1 MSRVLTPVPS
11 SATGSLAAYGAL
23 GLPLAM
29 AALPVYVQAPA
40 YYAGELGMSLAAT
53 GTVLFLA
60 RLVDTAQDPWLGR
73 WIDALAQRGRLTGV
87 LVAAAVV
94 LILAFAGLWLPPVR
108 GPALIGW
115 LAAMLI
121 LACTAHSVLQIS
133 HLAWG
138 ARIGSP
144 EQVTRAAA
152 WREGLGLLGV
162 VGASVLPAWLM
173 LKPDPQLAMQG
184 YASGFAVLLLLGLML
199 LLFAAPS
206 WRGVRSAVMPAWRA
220 AWSRPAIRRLLL
232 PYFLNA
238 LSVSIPAT
246 LAMFFISDR
255 IEAPASAGLF
265 LGGYFAAGAV
275 GLPAWTWLARRI
287 GAARAWRV
295 GMVVAVLS
303 FASASLLG
311 AGDTVAYAV
320 VCMFAGLALGADL
333 ALPPVLLAERIPAGE
348 QPAGY
353 YGVWNLV
360 SKLALA
366 SSGLALPG
374 LSLLGYQPGEPGSGG
389 LALPLL
395 YAVLP
400 CAIKLTALWALSRGV
415 IAVQENAA

>member
-1 MSRVLTPVPS
+1 
-11 SATGSLAAYGAL
+11 
-23 GLPLAM
+23 M

-40 YYAGELGMSLAAT
+40 YYAGEFGVSLAAI
-53 GTVLFLA
+53 GWVLFAA
-60 RLVDTAQDPWLGR
+60 RLVDTVQDPWLGR
-73 WIDALAQRGRLTGV
+73 WVDALAQRGRLTGV
-87 LVAAAVV
+87 LAASAVV
-94 LILAFAGLWLPPVR
+94 LILAFAGLWLPPLR
-108 GPALIGW
+108 GPVLAAW

-162 VGASVLPAWLM
+162 VVASILPA
-173 LKPDPQLAMQG
+173 KLATQHDAPFALHG
-184 YASGFAVLLLLGLML
+184 YVAGFAVLLLLGLAL
-199 LLFAAPS
+199 LLRAAPS
-206 WRGVRSAVMPAWRA
+206 WRGVRSAVTPAWRA
-220 AWSRPAIRRLLL
+220 AWARPAIRRLLL

-238 LSVSIPAT
+238 LSVAIPAT
-246 LAMFFISDR
+246 LAMFYINDR

-275 GLPAWTWLARRI
+275 GLPAWTWLAQRI

-295 GMVVAVLS
+295 GMVLAVLS
-303 FASASLLG
+303 FASAGLLG
-311 AGDTVAYAV
+311 AGDTTAYAV
-320 VCMFAGLALGADL
+320 VCLFAGLALGADL

-353 YGVWNLV
+353 YGVWNLIG
-360 SKLALA
+360 KLALA
-366 SSGLALPG
+366 LSGLALSG
-374 LSLLGYQPGEPGSGG
+374 LSLLGYQPGVPASGG

-400 CAIKLTALWALSRGV
+400 CAIKLMALWVLSRGI

>member
-1 MSRVLTPVPS
+1 MNIAPVPDAQS
-11 SATGSLAAYGAL
+11 TRRGLAAYGAL

-40 YYAGELGMSLAAT
+40 YYAGELGVSLAVT
-53 GTVLFLA
+53 GTVLFFA
-60 RLVDTAQDPWLGR
+60 RLVDTVQDPWLGR
-73 WIDALAQRGRLTGV
+73 WIDSLAQRGRLNGV
-87 LVAAAVV
+87 LLAAAVV
-94 LILAFAGLWLPPVR
+94 LMLAFAGLWLPPFR
-108 GPALIGW
+108 GPALAGW

-138 ARIGSP
+138 ARIGTR
-144 EQVTRAAA
+144 EQIARAAA

-162 VGASVLPAWLM
+162 VAASTLPAWL
-173 LKPDPQLAMQG
+173 LLRPDAQLGMRG
-184 YASGFAVLLLLGLML
+184 YAAGFAVLLLLGLAL
-199 LLFAAPS
+199 LLRAAPA
-206 WRGVRSAVMPAWRA
+206 WRDLRSAVVPAWRA
-220 AWSRPAIRRLLL
+220 AWARPAIRRLLL

-246 LAMFFISDR
+246 LAMFFITDR

-265 LGGYFAAGAV
+265 LGAYFAAGAA

-287 GAARAWRV
+287 GPARAWRV
-295 GMVVAVLS
+295 GMVLAVLS
-303 FASASLLG
+303 FASAGLLG
-311 AGDTVAYAV
+311 AGDTVAYGV
-320 VCMFAGLALGADL
+320 VCLLAGLALGADL

-366 SSGLALPG
+366 VSGLALPG
-374 LSLLGYQPGEPGSGG
+374 LSMLGYQPGVPGSGAQ
-389 LALPLL
+389 ALSLL

-400 CAIKLTALWALSRGV
+400 CAIKLMALWALSRGI
-415 IAVQENAA
+415 IAAQEHET